1 MNRVIRHIEFLLM
14 QHDCVIVPGVGAVLA
29 HRMSAGFDESGE
41 RMLSPVR
48 AFTFNPS
55 LCHNDGML
63 AASIARAEGLSYEA
77 AARILEA
84 EVAEMRLRLDN
95 DSRMVLGRVGT
106 LLRNADGSMRFIVGT
121 LHKHSPSTMWLPE
134 VNLEAFAK
142 AENTDCTVAVK
153 RMNVRP
159 RRILS
164 KITKMAAAV
173 TVLFAVGVALTTP
186 IKVDNAQYASLG
198 VESISLRKS
207 APALIESPGEAKA
220 PVVLVLERHDDAAT
234 RVDTA
239 AYSAL
244 RNAARVKTPAAA
256 SGRYCLVVA
265 SLASEKEARQFME
278 NSKDTSLGILVKD
291 GRFRVYAAEGATIAD
306 VQAAASASGADR
318 RFPDSW
324 VCRR

>member
-29 HRMSAGFDESGE
+29 HRMSARFDESGE

-48 AFTFNPS
+48 SFTFNPS

-142 AENTDCTVAVK
+142 AADGKAT
-153 RMNVRP
+153 
-159 RRILS
+159 
-164 KITKMAAAV
+164 KIIIPSE
-173 TVLFAVGVALTTP
+173 L
-186 IKVDNAQYASLG
+186 Q
-198 VESISLRKS
+198 
-207 APALIESPGEAKA
+207 
-220 PVVLVLERHDDAAT
+220 
-234 RVDTA
+234 
-239 AYSAL
+239 
-244 RNAARVKTPAAA
+244 
-256 SGRYCLVVA
+256 
-265 SLASEKEARQFME
+265 SLAGLVTSIKEIA
-278 NSKDTSLGILVKD
+278 KD
-291 GRFRVYAAEGATIAD
+291 
-306 VQAAASASGADR
+306 
-318 RFPDSW
+318 
-324 VCRR
+324 